1 MKMSEIAK
9 IAGVSTATVSRTF
22 HSPHMVRPEIRNHVL
37 KIAREK
43 GYLYNAT
50 AAELSRRRTN
60 IIGVVI
66 PTANKSVFAETLM
79 GIQEKVQEN
88 SYSII
93 IGNTFYDKELEI
105 RLLTQFRERRVAGV
119 ILTGFVIGQESLI
132 RKLIENRIHCVV
144 IWEKLEE
151 TNISYVGFDNYAAA
165 CSATEYLISLGHRR
179 IGLIIGPY
187 EKLGRVK
194 KRYEGYKNALKDHG
208 IDFDA
213 KLVFATPEPHL
224 REGKQAMGHLLSIP
238 NPPTAIFAAS
248 DRLAIGAMTAARQA
262 GLTVPEDVSV
272 VGFDDIEFAAY
283 YDPPLTT
290 IRVPAREIG
299 HLAVKVLLEN
309 IDNDTNEVKQYLLDS
324 DLIIRKSCKT
334 PKNIQPL

>member
-50 AAELSRRRTN
+50 AGELSRRRTN

-93 IGNTFYDKELEI
+93 IGNTFYDKEMEI

-165 CSATEYLISLGHRR
+165 SSATEYLISLGHRR

-194 KRYEGYKNALKDHG
+194 KRYEGYKNVLKSHG

-213 KLVFATPEPHL
+213 KLVFATAEPHL
-224 REGKQAMGHLLSIP
+224 LEGKQAMGHLLNIP

-324 DLIIRKSCKT
+324 DLIIRKSCST